1 MTAQQAPKIAA
12 EPTPSDSLWIG
23 YQIPPD
29 VATGLALPG
38 GQEPE
43 QLHLTLAYLGKLAS
57 LADDAPARA
66 RAAVEALSFAAQ
78 PVEIHLNGVAR
89 FEASDSSD
97 GKDVLYA
104 TVRSEGLCYLREQL
118 CNALY
123 QVGLL
128 PLTHHEYVPHV
139 TLQYVD
145 EDAEPVTVTLPN
157 IEMSLDS
164 LTVTAGSET
173 EVHELRGLFV
183 WSSTGE
189 GRHRLFSEL
198 RMAAEPPE
206 WLPLLP
212 VPGKYQHPSYGT
224 LDLSRERLAEFA
236 ANINAKVYL
245 PKLVINAEHEN
256 DTQGALG
263 WIVEARQNRDGSVD
277 ARVEWTDRGMEAI
290 RADRFLYV
298 SPEWFDAW
306 TDPKGQRHECI
317 VVGAALC
324 TSPFFKPPYLRPLA
338 ATEPVAN
345 PPEPAVTG
353 ATPPQEVSMA
363 DATKPGA
370 GAAPPAAA
378 TDAES
383 VKALTDRMAAV
394 EAELTATRA
403 AKESSDAAL
412 KAATETIAAMQR
424 DARRKRFTDEV
435 MGKSA
440 ENGAMWAGE
449 VAKNVAVLET
459 LADAVGEDSETF
471 RDYLAQQRATAAQLA
486 KSGLFS
492 EIGSAGQGGG
502 TGSTS
507 VWGRIEVAARKI
519 ATDEKVSVEQA
530 TDLVLQRNPSLYAE
544 YRAEQRKGG

>member
-23 YQIPPD
+23 YQIPPE
-29 VATGLALPG
+29 AAAGLALPG

-43 QLHLTLAYLGKLAS
+43 QLHLTLAYLGKLSS

-104 TVRSEGLCYLREQL
+104 TVRSEGLCYLRERL

-123 QVGLL
+123 QVGLF

-157 IEMSLDS
+157 IELSLDS
-164 LTVTAGSET
+164 LTVTAGTET

-183 WSSTGE
+183 WSSTGD

-224 LDLSRERLAEFA
+224 LDLSRERLAEFT

-263 WIVEARQNRDGSVD
+263 WIVEARQNSDGSVD
-277 ARVEWTDRGMEAI
+277 ARVEWTDRGTEAI

-306 TDPKGQRHECI
+306 TDPKGQRHE
-317 VVGAALC
+317 
-324 TSPFFKPPYLRPLA
+324 
-338 ATEPVAN
+338 
-345 PPEPAVTG
+345 
-353 ATPPQEVSMA
+353 
-363 DATKPGA
+363 
-370 GAAPPAAA
+370 
-378 TDAES
+378 
-383 VKALTDRMAAV
+383 
-394 EAELTATRA
+394 
-403 AKESSDAAL
+403 
-412 KAATETIAAMQR
+412 
-424 DARRKRFTDEV
+424 
-435 MGKSA
+435 
-440 ENGAMWAGE
+440 
-449 VAKNVAVLET
+449 
-459 LADAVGEDSETF
+459 
-471 RDYLAQQRATAAQLA
+471 
-486 KSGLFS
+486 
-492 EIGSAGQGGG
+492 
-502 TGSTS
+502 
-507 VWGRIEVAARKI
+507 
-519 ATDEKVSVEQA
+519 
-530 TDLVLQRNPSLYAE
+530 
-544 YRAEQRKGG
+544 